1 MHTSY
6 STVLLLVVIFLFTLV
21 AAALLGTLSKPKGIS
36 KDIDTRTLIEERD
49 HIKLQIAETKRDT
62 FLRTQQRFGNTTL
75 SYMDPNYNKQ
85 LKENDKLER
94 KLMAR
99 YALLQTEILS
109 RQRAENVTSFLTG
122 LEKDVRQAYT
132 MPVPTS
138 VSLGIRD
145 PMTTMTARDWAI
157 VNSHKVNSPLVVIP
171 EEEHFTLKKET
182 KADRVKRFATA
193 VYTPEH
199 GKRQTFV
206 SFRRTRKRR

>member
-6 STVLLLVVIFLFTLV
+6 TTVLLLVVIFLFTLA

-36 KDIDTRTLIEERD
+36 KDIDTRSLIKDRD
-49 HIKLQIAETKRDT
+49 NIKLQIAETKRDT
-62 FLRTQQRFGNTTL
+62 FLRTQERFGTTGL
-75 SYMDPNYNKQ
+75 SYVDPNYNKK
-85 LKENDKLER
+85 LKENDKIER
-94 KLMAR
+94 QLMAQ
-99 YALLQTEILS
+99 YAMLQKEILS
-109 RQRAENVTSFLTG
+109 RKRAENVTSFLTG
-122 LEKDVRQAYT
+122 LENDVRQADT

-138 VSLGIRD
+138 VALGIRD
-145 PMTTMTARDWAI
+145 PMTTMTARDWEI

-193 VYTPEH
+193 VHTPEH